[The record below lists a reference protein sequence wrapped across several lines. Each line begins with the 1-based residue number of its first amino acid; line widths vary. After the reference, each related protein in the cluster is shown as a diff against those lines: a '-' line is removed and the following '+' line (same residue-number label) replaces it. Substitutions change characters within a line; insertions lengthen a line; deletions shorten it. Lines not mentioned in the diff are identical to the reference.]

1 MTVHLFGATS
11 SPSCAGFALRKTA
24 EDHKNAF
31 DKDTSTAVLESFYVD
46 DCLKSVP
53 DAEQA
58 RRLSVKSG
66 FQVYASRYRR
76 FPERLGYPW
85 RNRSFVDRIDF
96 NPFEY
101 SDDHKSDHE
110 ECSSIPLLAG
120 KSNVWPDTDPSAYDT
135 SKVKFVTQSSW
146 FSRKHLRPIREE
158 DIVPDSGGSG
168 TEYCS
173 ETNRFVYPHLG
184 SRGHSTSYI
193 PVQNADIT
201 SNLTSDTESDGS
213 SYIPSDDEK
222 DNSSSISDDEPI
234 QTRDLRQYIIADTST
249 NGQSDADSNCSHT
262 TDEQSSSAN
271 DEPTPTTDHAGKKK
285 RLKGKKVRSHSS
297 ILIKKRRMEKETSE
311 VSSTSMTV
319 LTSRNRKHK
328 RVWDRHNFCIYC
340 KKSFA
345 KLPRHFERKR

>member
-58 RRLSVKSG
+58 RRLS
-66 FQVYASRYRR
+66 
-76 FPERLGYPW
+76 
-85 RNRSFVDRIDF
+85 
-96 NPFEY
+96 
-101 SDDHKSDHE
+101 
-110 ECSSIPLLAG
+110 
-120 KSNVWPDTDPSAYDT
+120 
-135 SKVKFVTQSSW
+135 
-146 FSRKHLRPIREE
+146 HLRPIREE

-285 RLKGKKVRSHSS
+285 RLKDDDNEDDSSEEENSEGRRQLSTLVNETPYEDETHGDKREANMEVNQVRQKQSRKRKPSMKGVQKEE
-297 ILIKKRRMEKETSE
+297 KKRAWTTSE
-311 VSSTSMTV
+311 NEAV
-319 LTSRNRKHK
+319 L
-328 RVWDRHNFCIYC
+328 
-340 KKSFA
+340 
-345 KLPRHFERKR
+345 RHFQNYVQLHRIPNK